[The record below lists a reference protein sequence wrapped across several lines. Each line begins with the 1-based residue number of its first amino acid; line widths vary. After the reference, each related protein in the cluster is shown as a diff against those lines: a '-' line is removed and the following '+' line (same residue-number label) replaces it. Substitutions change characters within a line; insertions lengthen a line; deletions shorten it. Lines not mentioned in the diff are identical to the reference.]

1 MRINVYA
8 EELTNDI
15 EIVRKSPANVPGETF
30 CGVRMFLK
38 SPDEL
43 HDDPNDDDRSAITL
57 WVPWTKAGGHRPQEV
72 MRLLRS
78 MADALD
84 DEFRSDTERPQITVT
99 REGRPEI
106 FIPKPESLK
115 RWILARCPEEIH
127 CFIPAAI
134 ALVGADWAREAVL
147 TEIDNAVRLGLLF
160 GEAKKGNMGHALAVV
175 SLDSDGNE
183 ALRLFDIGELT
194 EDDLAYAPHLFD
206 APPAGGDLY
215 PSDAA

>member
-30 CGVRMFLK
+30 RGIRMFLK

-72 MRLLRS
+72 VWLLRK

-84 DEFRSDTERPQITVT
+84 DEFRSDTERPLITVT
-99 REGRPEI
+99 
-106 FIPKPESLK
+106 PESLK

-127 CFIPAAI
+127 CFIPAGI
-134 ALVGADWAREAVL
+134 AVVGADWPREAVL
-147 TEIDNAVRLGLLF
+147 TEIDNAVRLALLF
-160 GEAKKGNMGHALAVV
+160 GEAKKGNVGHALAVI
-175 SLDSDGNE
+175 SLDNEGNE
-183 ALRLFDIGELT
+183 TLRMFDIGELT

-215 PSDAA
+215 PPDAA